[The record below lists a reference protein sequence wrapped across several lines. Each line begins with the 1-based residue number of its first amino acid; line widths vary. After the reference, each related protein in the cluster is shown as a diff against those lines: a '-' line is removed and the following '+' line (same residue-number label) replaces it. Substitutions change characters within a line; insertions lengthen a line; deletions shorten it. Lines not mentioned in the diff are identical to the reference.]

1 MVTRM
6 MKSFVEL
13 VKLSQTSARGIV
25 LPNRFVQTQRDIVWA
40 GCLRYDAAHTR
51 FPLRLGKFF
60 VTLFKVNRSMT
71 RTILLALVCFFATGP
86 LHAADTRYIT
96 DEFEVTMRSG
106 TSTSNSIVRMLRSGE
121 AVTVLEEDQEAKYS
135 LVETAAGKQG
145 YVLTRFLLP
154 IPSARQ
160 RLEELEARFTQQ
172 KTRLNE
178 QSSEMAELKQSLG
191 QEKAD
196 NSALTTTLRA
206 SEQEL
211 TEVRTAAQETL
222 SILDQN
228 KRLQTVVD
236 QLRQEKAELSE
247 TNAELTDSTRL
258 DWFLRGGAV
267 SLIAFVIGIVVTRIR
282 WKKQDSWG
290 SY

>member
-6 MKSFVEL
+6 MKSSVEL
-13 VKLSQTSARGIV
+13 VKLSQTSARGIL
-25 LPNRFVQTQRDIVWA
+25 LPNKFVQTQRDIVWA
-40 GCLRYDAAHTR
+40 DRLRYDAAPTQ
-51 FPLRLGKFF
+51 FPLCLGKFF

-71 RTILLALVCFFATGP
+71 RTILLALVCFFAAGP
-86 LHAADTRYIT
+86 LHADTRYIT

-106 TSTSNSIVRMLRSGE
+106 TSTSNSIVRMLNSGE
-121 AVTVLEEDQEAKYS
+121 AVTVLEEDLAAQYS
-135 LVETAAGKQG
+135 LVETASGKQG
-145 YVLTRFLLP
+145 YVLTRFLMP
-154 IPSARQ
+154 IPAARQ
-160 RLEELEARFTQQ
+160 RLVELEARFEKQ
-172 KTRLNE
+172 KTRLNQ
-178 QSSEMAELKQSLG
+178 QSSEIAELKQSLG
-191 QEKAD
+191 QEKTD
-196 NSALTTTLRA
+196 NSTLTTTLRA

-211 TEVRTAAQETL
+211 TEVRTAAQDTL

-236 QLRQEKAELSE
+236 ELRQEKAELSE

-267 SLIAFVIGIVVTRIR
+267 SLIAFVIGILVTRIR